1 MKKSWKIVLGI
12 VGLLILLS
20 VFNNVKSCSAKNEKE
35 SNMNFKPELSSK
47 EIKHKSSLINGEIGN
62 YFEINEAKSIINFV
76 GIEEHLMDKKYTQKW
91 EVKVCITRNNKPLPF
106 DIKNVSGNSGLY
118 LQLLNSTSSP
128 ISNLNEISSGIDNN
142 IDEILSLKT
151 GENKWITFNFEYGES
166 KKEDVIKDI
175 QFFTINS
182 KINFKE
188 KITPTTVI
196 NSEEV
201 NKDDLDK
208 KMKDADKATELMER
222 QVKMMEKVDKMSK
235 DK

>member
-166 KKEDVIKDI
+166 KKEDVIKEI
-175 QFFTINS
+175 QSFSLNS
-182 KINFKE
+182 KIDFIE
-188 KITPTTVI
+188 KNTTTTD
-196 NSEEV
+196 V
-201 NKDDLDK
+201 NPSDEKPDTD
-208 KMKDADKATELMER
+208 MKDVEKATELMER
-222 QVKMMEKVDKMSK
+222 QVEMLDKVNKMSK
-235 DK
+235 EK